1 MILFQ
6 RNQPYSRTRFSVR
19 ARSRENISIFTKMAL
34 APRLLYRRV
43 SGGFSGPA
51 SRSGVPLEHPP
62 YQQLPAWLQ
71 GESKDT
77 PCPAM
82 YSRWLSAISFQPS
95 ASAADR
101 SELIAES

>member
-1 MILFQ
+1 MSLATQAGPSPLYSVQPQ
-6 RNQPYSRTRFSVR
+6 RHTTAGRLR
-19 ARSRENISIFTKMAL
+19 ISPKIEHFRVIRL
-34 APRLLYRRV
+34 ASRLLLIGV

-62 YQQLPAWLQ
+62 CHTLPAWLQ

-82 YSRWLSAISFQPS
+82 YSR
-95 ASAADR
+95 
-101 SELIAES
+101 

>member
-1 MILFQ
+1 M
-6 RNQPYSRTRFSVR
+6 
-19 ARSRENISIFTKMAL
+19 EL
-34 APRLLYRRV
+34 APRLLYRTV

-62 YQQLPAWLQ
+62 YQQVPAWLQ

-82 YSRWLSAISFQPS
+82 YSRWLSAFSLQQAPP
-95 ASAADR
+95 
-101 SELIAES
+101 IAQS